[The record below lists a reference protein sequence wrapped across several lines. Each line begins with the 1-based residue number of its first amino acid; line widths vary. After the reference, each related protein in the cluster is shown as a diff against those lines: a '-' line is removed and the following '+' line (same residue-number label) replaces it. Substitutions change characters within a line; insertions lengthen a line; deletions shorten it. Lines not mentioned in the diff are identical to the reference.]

1 MPEELNVKKM
11 KTKHL
16 KKRVRYF
23 KALQGLSKKDIKQ
36 YMVECPDTLIDV
48 ICEACYNLLYNPKL
62 KHKEDLCE
70 EIKPFGDYLKKLSKQ
85 NVPVSYK
92 RNVLQKIGVHIV
104 LLIERSILP
113 LLKSIT

>member
-1 MPEELNVKKM
+1 M

-16 KKRVRYF
+16 KKRVAYF
-23 KALQGLSKKDIKQ
+23 KALSGLSKKDIKQ
-36 YMVECPDTLIDV
+36 YMVECPEELIHV
-48 ICEACYNLLYNPKL
+48 ICEACYNLCHHPKL

-70 EIKPFGDYLKKLSKQ
+70 EMKPFGDYIMKLSKR

-92 RNVLQKIGVHIV
+92 RNVLHKIGLHIV
-104 LLIERSILP
+104 LLIEKSILP